1 MTATLVQLA
10 ALFSLL
16 SLLAV
21 GGGAGVIPD
30 MQHAAVDVHHWLS
43 APEFLDMFAISRAA
57 PGPGSLIAL
66 LVGERAAGP
75 AGAVVATLAM
85 FVPSSVLAW
94 LASRFW
100 HSAGEAP
107 WRRIVEQAL
116 APIAVGLTIASGLAL
131 IRGTETG
138 WAAYLVTAA
147 TTLLLTITDLHP
159 FALLAAGAA
168 FMALFG

>member
-1 MTATLVQLA
+1 MSGTLVQLA

-85 FVPSSVLAW
+85 FVPSSILAW
-94 LASRFW
+94 VASRFW
-100 HSAGEAP
+100 HGAGEAP
-107 WRRIVEQAL
+107 WRRTVEQAL

-138 WAAYLVTAA
+138 WAAYTVTAVA
-147 TTLLLTITDLHP
+147 TLLLTITDLHP
-159 FALLAAGAA
+159 FALLLAGAVFLA
-168 FMALFG
+168 VFG